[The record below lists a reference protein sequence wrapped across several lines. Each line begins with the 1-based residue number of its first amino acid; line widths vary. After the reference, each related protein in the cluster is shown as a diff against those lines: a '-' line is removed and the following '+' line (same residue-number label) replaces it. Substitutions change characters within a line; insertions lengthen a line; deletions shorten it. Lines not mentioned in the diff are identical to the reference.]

1 MIDIYKNEPTLIDC
15 TLRDGGYYN
24 KWDFKYSLVNKYL
37 NAVSSAGIDFVEI
50 GFRTLKNNE
59 YLGPLAYC
67 TEDYLRDLKFKN
79 STKIGV
85 MINSSEIKSHENIQ
99 R

>member
-1 MIDIYKNEPTLIDC
+1 MIDSYKDEPILIDC

-59 YLGPLAYC
+59 YLGPLVYC
-67 TEDYLRDLKFKN
+67 TEDYLSDLKFKN
-79 STKIGV
+79 PTKIGV
-85 MINSSEIKSHENIQ
+85 MINLRNKK
-99 R
+99 